1 MLLKWGCRHRYRNT
15 NVFIDICLRT
25 RTHTHTQFLALE
37 GELTPILVSL
47 VSKDQVE
54 VRGISLKTLRVFA
67 SANSQH
73 YRHCD
78 YNADVGHL
86 DTLTSFWRF

>member
-1 MLLKWGCRHRYRNT
+1 VLLRWGYKHRYRNT

-54 VRGISLKTLRVFA
+54 VRGILKTLESLYQPTIQLPTV
-67 SANSQH
+67 STT
-73 YRHCD
+73 
-78 YNADVGHL
+78 VTVTIMLTL
-86 DTLTSFWRF
+86 DI